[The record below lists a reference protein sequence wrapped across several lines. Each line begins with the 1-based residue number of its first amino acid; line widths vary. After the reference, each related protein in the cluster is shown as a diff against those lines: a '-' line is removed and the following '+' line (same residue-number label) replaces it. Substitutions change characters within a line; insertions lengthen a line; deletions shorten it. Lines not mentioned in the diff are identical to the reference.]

1 MRKPID
7 HSAMAACGY
16 VKPWGARAGS
26 RVTLH
31 ASSSD
36 PEATVGL
43 IRLDH
48 PAAEV
53 PWAVLPGRARV
64 AHRSVTSG
72 SWIEVEGLG
81 QQIGSTLRLEFL
93 VTANVT
99 DRTLVSWGDL
109 ALDVAPDRRLAIR
122 VGSERRPSGSALPG
136 SRWLVLTMTLHA
148 HDVTA
153 CVHDPSIARDLFRL
167 RCPTSQPGRVSKLR
181 LGSDGSRPA
190 ANWRVGRV
198 AFHYPGRKLEWR
210 FPVRGPVGRVASVD
224 GAGPHLEVINDP
236 TFSCAS
242 LRWDGSVHDPRLA
255 RDHYDAIHLHE
266 DDVGALDWPDSHH
279 VDVPEDAEGGVYAF
293 KVTARAGTEEV
304 PFFVRPSRPRAAVA
318 FLVPTLTYAAYSD
331 EALPQ
336 ERFPWVCDDRGHRFA
351 QSNGL
356 LSLYDVHADGS
367 GVSLKNIDHPKANL
381 RGDYRY
387 PLSGSPHL
395 LPVDLHLLRFC
406 HSEGIPF
413 DLMTDGDLHAEGVAA
428 LRPYVGLFTGSHH
441 EYWTGPMQDGLRQW
455 MREGG
460 SLAHLGGNGL
470 MWVTAHDGTRVE
482 VRRGQSLAARTWD
495 GRPGEINMSL
505 DGQIGGLW
513 RERDRSEFSVVGTGM
528 TMMGFGPARAYDR
541 LAASDDPEWA
551 WIFEGVGEG
560 PIGTTGRVLG
570 GAAGYEVDRGDA
582 RLGTPEGTVT
592 LARATGFGPEYEID
606 GNDYFAGGL
615 DERMAARRADMVVR
629 RHEGGGFVF
638 SVGSVAWC
646 GALPEPGQ
654 GNDVGVVTRNV
665 IRRLG
670 IQVDRANWPCPR

>member
-7 HSAMAACGY
+7 HSAMPACGY

-26 RVTLH
+26 HVTLH

-43 IRLDH
+43 TRLDH
-48 PAAEV
+48 PVADV
-53 PWAVLPGRARV
+53 PWAILPGRARV
-64 AHRSVTSG
+64 ANRSVTMG

-81 QQIGSTLRLEFL
+81 QQIGSSLRLEFL
-93 VTANVT
+93 VTDNVT

-109 ALDVAPDRRLAIR
+109 ALDVSPDRRLAIR
-122 VGSERRPSGSALPG
+122 VGSERLPSGSTLPG
-136 SRWLVLTMTLHA
+136 SRWLVLTITFQA
-148 HDVTA
+148 DDVTA

-167 RCPTSQPGRVSKLR
+167 RCPTSQVGRVSRLR

-198 AFHYPGRKLEWR
+198 AFHDLGRKLEWR
-210 FPVRGPVGRVASVD
+210 FPTRGPVGRVASVD

-255 RDHYDAIHLHE
+255 SDHYDAIHLHE
-266 DDVGALDWPDSHH
+266 DDVGALDWPDTHR

-293 KVTARAGTEEV
+293 KVSTRAGTEEV
-304 PFFVRPSRPRAAVA
+304 PFFVRPSRRRAAIA

-351 QSNGL
+351 QTNGL

-381 RGDYRY
+381 RVDYRY

-441 EYWTGPMQDGLRQW
+441 EYWTGPMQDGFAAVDARRGPSRPPRWERSDVGHGPRRKPRGGATWAELGRTNLGWSTRGDQHVAGRADRRALARARPIGVLGRGNRHDHDGLRSRPRLRPPG
-455 MREGG
+455 RERRPGVGLDLRKRG
-460 SLAHLGGNGL
+460 SGPDR
-470 MWVTAHDGTRVE
+470 HDGTR
-482 VRRGQSLAARTWD
+482 
-495 GRPGEINMSL
+495 
-505 DGQIGGLW
+505 
-513 RERDRSEFSVVGTGM
+513 
-528 TMMGFGPARAYDR
+528 
-541 LAASDDPEWA
+541 
-551 WIFEGVGEG
+551 
-560 PIGTTGRVLG
+560 
-570 GAAGYEVDRGDA
+570 
-582 RLGTPEGTVT
+582 
-592 LARATGFGPEYEID
+592 
-606 GNDYFAGGL
+606 
-615 DERMAARRADMVVR
+615 ARRSR
-629 RHEGGGFVF
+629 G
-638 SVGSVAWC
+638 
-646 GALPEPGQ
+646 L
-654 GNDVGVVTRNV
+654 
-665 IRRLG
+665 
-670 IQVDRANWPCPR
+670 